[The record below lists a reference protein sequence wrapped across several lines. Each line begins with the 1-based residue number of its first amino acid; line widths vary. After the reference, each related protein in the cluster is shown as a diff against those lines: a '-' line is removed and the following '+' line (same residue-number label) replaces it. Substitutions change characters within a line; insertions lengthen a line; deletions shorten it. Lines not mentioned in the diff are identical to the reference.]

1 MTTDTQLG
9 SSGMG
14 EYIPEPLLDI
24 AEKVRRGQT
33 PSITLRTLLSWY
45 GAERRG
51 GWRNRKIR
59 EALQTLRIRTEPSI
73 ESAYIDGPV
82 LFFANEEAS
91 RRDASAKPESLQ
103 EVVSPEISSPES
115 TISKEELEL
124 YGDPTY
130 RIGRLAS
137 ANRVPESVTPD
148 TSVVEATTKMLQNDY
163 SQLPVMTSPREV
175 KGMFSWKSL
184 GQRQALGKNC
194 KTVRDAIEVHYEVKS
209 DEPLFIA
216 VAVIAERDC
225 VLVRNAE
232 KKICGIVTTSDL
244 TVQFQQLGEPFLLLG
259 EIENHIRSLLAGK
272 FSRKELEAVRDP
284 ADSGR
289 AVEDVT
295 DLGYGDY
302 LRLLQEPSNWT
313 RVGLGLDR
321 RLFIKEL
328 DEVRRIRND
337 VMHFDPD
344 GMGDKDLAEL
354 RKFVLFLQRLR
365 AISGVMPSAI

>member
-1 MTTDTQLG
+1 MNTDSQLG
-9 SSGMG
+9 TSGMG

-24 AEKVRRGQT
+24 ATRVRAGQT
-33 PSITLRTLLSWY
+33 PSITLRTPLSWY

-59 EALQTLRIRTEPSI
+59 EALQTLRIRTDPSI

-82 LFFANEEAS
+82 IFLSTEEPGNP
-91 RRDASAKPESLQ
+91 DGSAKPESIQ
-103 EVVSPEISSPES
+103 DSSPAQVLSVES
-115 TISKEELEL
+115 KIQKEKFQL

-148 TSVVEATTKMLQNDY
+148 TSVLEATTKMLQNDY
-163 SQLPVMTSPREV
+163 SQLPVMTSSREV

-184 GQRQALGKNC
+184 GQRQALGKAC
-194 KTVRDAIEVHYEVKS
+194 MAVRDAIESYYEVKS
-209 DEPLFIA
+209 DESLFIA

-259 EIENHIRSLLAGK
+259 EIENHIRSLLVGK
-272 FSRKELEAVRDP
+272 FSRAELEAVRDK
-284 ADSGR
+284 ADGGR
-289 AVEDVT
+289 AVADVA

-302 LRLLQEPSNWT
+302 LRLLQEPTNWA
-313 RVGLGLDR
+313 RIALGLDR
-321 RLFIKEL
+321 KTFIKQL
-328 DEVRRIRND
+328 DEVRIIRNE

-354 RKFVLFLQRLR
+354 RKFTLFLQRLR
-365 AISGVMPSAI
+365 DINRGPQPVG

>member
-1 MTTDTQLG
+1 MSADSQLG
-9 SSGMG
+9 TAGMG

-24 AEKVRRGQT
+24 ADRVRKGQT
-33 PSITLRTLLSWY
+33 PSISLRTLLSWY

-82 LFFANEEAS
+82 VFSSIEEAS
-91 RRDASAKPESLQ
+91 GLEDSVTL
-103 EVVSPEISSPES
+103 ES
-115 TISKEELEL
+115 TLQVGPAEIASSGSEISKEELQL

-148 TSVVEATTKMLQNDY
+148 TSVIEATTRMLQNDY

-184 GQRQALGKNC
+184 GQRQALGKIC
-194 KTVRDAIEVHYEVKS
+194 KTVRDAIEPHYEVKS

-216 VAVIAERDC
+216 VAVVAERDC
-225 VLVRNAE
+225 VLVRDAE

-259 EIENHIRSLLAGK
+259 EIENHIRSLLVGK
-272 FSRKELEAVRDP
+272 FSRIELEGVRDKS
-284 ADSGR
+284 DGGR
-289 AVEDVT
+289 AVEDVA

-302 LRLLQEPSNWT
+302 LRLLQEPSNWA
-313 RVGLGLDR
+313 RIGLGLDR
-321 RLFIKEL
+321 KTFIKQL
-328 DEVRRIRND
+328 DAVRIIRND

-354 RKFVLFLQRLR
+354 RKFALFLQRLR
-365 AISGVMPSAI
+365 AISGGLP